1 VTYAQDA
8 GWSPVHDMYPSRGET
23 EGLHV
28 RRGIPV
34 ARMAREDRVDV
45 DLTLPAARPGEE
57 MENQLPYPR
66 LEAVET
72 IEERD
77 RRMVAFDESA
87 GTAEPVMEPEIVLV
101 ASRSGYGSVVTGD
114 MTMVGGTVTCHYPNR
129 VALRDGADQVQLA
142 LNERDLT
149 TQVTARAVP
158 RHDDTAFLMAE
169 ATNDSG
175 EVFLPGLARL

>member
-1 VTYAQDA
+1 MTYAQDA
-8 GWSPVHDMYPSRGET
+8 GWSPVYDMYPSRGET

-34 ARMAREDRVDV
+34 AQMAREDRVDV
-45 DLTLPAARPGEE
+45 GLTLPAARPGEA

-66 LEAVET
+66 LEAVDT

-101 ASRSGYGSVVTGD
+101 ASRSGYGPVVTGD
-114 MTMVGGTVTCHYPNR
+114 MTMVGDTVTCHYPNR
-129 VALRDGADQVQLA
+129 VALRDSADHVQLA

-169 ATNDSG
+169 VTNDSG